1 MLGII
6 GGVLVVVGTAVGAL
20 DNIINKK
27 QEYPMEIYGVLE
39 NLDNIKRPLDTV
51 PEVLFQRRKLMKAY
65 EIMNG
70 MIDTLD
76 IFLESEQNEG
86 DRENYE
92 FVMEFLKDELQS
104 KSSNII
110 KYIRNVSLEVEVL
123 SQEEDRLER
132 LRKQKEKKVNSL
144 KKYLTDILL
153 NLDKNKIETE
163 LGNLGLR
170 KSVSVSIDNLDLIPK
185 KYIQKKIEL
194 VPDKRM
200 LSELLKQGKN
210 IKGAHLENKY
220 TLQIRQGLK

>member
-1 MLGII
+1 
-6 GGVLVVVGTAVGAL
+6 
-20 DNIINKK
+20 
-27 QEYPMEIYGVLE
+27 
-39 NLDNIKRPLDTV
+39 
-51 PEVLFQRRKLMKAY
+51 MKAY
-65 EIMNG
+65 EIVNG
-70 MIDTLD
+70 MMDTLD

-92 FVMEFLKDELQS
+92 YIMEFLKEELES

-123 SQEEDRLER
+123 SQEEDRLEK

-170 KSVSVSIDNLDLIPK
+170 KSVSVAIDNLDLIPK

-194 VPDKRM
+194 VPDKRL
-200 LSELLKQGKN
+200 LSEILKQGKN
-210 IKGAHLENKY
+210 IKGVHLEDKY
-220 TLQIRQGLK
+220 SLQIR

>member
-1 MLGII
+1 
-6 GGVLVVVGTAVGAL
+6 
-20 DNIINKK
+20 
-27 QEYPMEIYGVLE
+27 
-39 NLDNIKRPLDTV
+39 
-51 PEVLFQRRKLMKAY
+51 MKAY
-65 EIMNG
+65 EIVNG

-76 IFLESEQNEG
+76 IFLESDQNES
-86 DRENYE
+86 DKENYDYI
-92 FVMEFLKDELQS
+92 MKFLKEELEN

-110 KYIRNVSLEVEVL
+110 KYIRNVSLEVEIL
-123 SQEEDRLER
+123 SQEEDRLEK

-170 KSVSVSIDNLDLIPK
+170 KSISVAIDNLDLIPK
-185 KYIQKKIEL
+185 RYIQKKVEL

-210 IKGAHLENKY
+210 IKGVHLEDKY
-220 TLQIRQGLK
+220 SLQIR

>member
-1 MLGII
+1 
-6 GGVLVVVGTAVGAL
+6 
-20 DNIINKK
+20 
-27 QEYPMEIYGVLE
+27 
-39 NLDNIKRPLDTV
+39 
-51 PEVLFQRRKLMKAY
+51 MKAY

-92 FVMEFLKDELQS
+92 YVMEFLKEELQS

-132 LRKQKEKKVNSL
+132 LRKQKEKKINSL
-144 KKYLTDILL
+144 KKYLADILL
-153 NLDKNKIETE
+153 NLDKNKVETE

-170 KSVSVSIDNLDLIPK
+170 KSVSVAIDNLDLIPK

-194 VPDKRM
+194 VPNKRM
-200 LSELLKQGKN
+200 LSEILKQGKN
-210 IKGAHLENKY
+210 IKGVHLEDRY
-220 TLQIRQGLK
+220 SLQIR

>member
-1 MLGII
+1 
-6 GGVLVVVGTAVGAL
+6 
-20 DNIINKK
+20 
-27 QEYPMEIYGVLE
+27 
-39 NLDNIKRPLDTV
+39 
-51 PEVLFQRRKLMKAY
+51 MKAY
-65 EIMNG
+65 EIVNG

-76 IFLESEQNEG
+76 IFLESDQNES
-86 DRENYE
+86 DKENYDYI
-92 FVMEFLKDELQS
+92 MKFLKEELEN

-110 KYIRNVSLEVEVL
+110 KYIRNVSLEVEIL
-123 SQEEDRLER
+123 SQEEDRLEK

-170 KSVSVSIDNLDLIPK
+170 KSVSVAIDNLNLIPK
-185 KYIQKKIEL
+185 RYIQKKVEL

-210 IKGAHLENKY
+210 IKGVHLEDKY
-220 TLQIRQGLK
+220 SLQIR

>member
-1 MLGII
+1 
-6 GGVLVVVGTAVGAL
+6 
-20 DNIINKK
+20 
-27 QEYPMEIYGVLE
+27 
-39 NLDNIKRPLDTV
+39 
-51 PEVLFQRRKLMKAY
+51 MKAY

-76 IFLESEQNEG
+76 IFLESEQNEE
-86 DRENYE
+86 DKENYE
-92 FVMEFLKDELQS
+92 FVMKFLKDELQS

-110 KYIRNVSLEVEVL
+110 KYIRNVSLEVEIL
-123 SQEEDRLER
+123 SQEEERLEK

-170 KSVSVSIDNLDLIPK
+170 KSVSVAIDNLDLIPK

-194 VPDKRM
+194 VPDKRT

-210 IKGAHLENKY
+210 IKGVHLEDKY
-220 TLQIRQGLK
+220 SLQIR

>member
-1 MLGII
+1 
-6 GGVLVVVGTAVGAL
+6 
-20 DNIINKK
+20 
-27 QEYPMEIYGVLE
+27 
-39 NLDNIKRPLDTV
+39 
-51 PEVLFQRRKLMKAY
+51 MKAY

-76 IFLESEQNEG
+76 IFLESDQNEG

-92 FVMEFLKDELQS
+92 YVMDFLKEELQS

-123 SQEEDRLER
+123 SQEEDRLEK

-144 KKYLTDILL
+144 KKYLADILL
-153 NLDKNKIETE
+153 NLDKNKVETE

-170 KSVSVSIDNLDLIPK
+170 KSVSVAIDNLDLIPK

-200 LSELLKQGKN
+200 LSEILKQGKN
-210 IKGAHLENKY
+210 IKGVHLEDRY
-220 TLQIRQGLK
+220 SLQIR

>member
-1 MLGII
+1 
-6 GGVLVVVGTAVGAL
+6 
-20 DNIINKK
+20 
-27 QEYPMEIYGVLE
+27 
-39 NLDNIKRPLDTV
+39 
-51 PEVLFQRRKLMKAY
+51 MKAY

-86 DRENYE
+86 DKENYE
-92 FVMEFLKDELQS
+92 FVMEFLKEELQS

-123 SQEEDRLER
+123 SQEEDRLEK

-144 KKYLTDILL
+144 KNYLTDILL

-170 KSVSVSIDNLDLIPK
+170 KSVSVAIDNLDLIPK
-185 KYIQKKIEL
+185 KYIQKKVEL
-194 VPDKRM
+194 IPDKRM

-220 TLQIRQGLK
+220 SLQIR

>member
-1 MLGII
+1 
-6 GGVLVVVGTAVGAL
+6 
-20 DNIINKK
+20 
-27 QEYPMEIYGVLE
+27 
-39 NLDNIKRPLDTV
+39 
-51 PEVLFQRRKLMKAY
+51 MKAY
-65 EIMNG
+65 EIVNG

-92 FVMEFLKDELQS
+92 FVMEFLKDELQN

-123 SQEEDRLER
+123 SQEEDRLEK

-170 KSVSVSIDNLDLIPK
+170 KSVSVAIDNLDLIPK

-194 VPDKRM
+194 VPDKRL
-200 LSELLKQGKN
+200 LSEILKQGKN
-210 IKGAHLENKY
+210 IKGVHLEDKY
-220 TLQIRQGLK
+220 SLQIR

>member
-1 MLGII
+1 
-6 GGVLVVVGTAVGAL
+6 
-20 DNIINKK
+20 
-27 QEYPMEIYGVLE
+27 
-39 NLDNIKRPLDTV
+39 
-51 PEVLFQRRKLMKAY
+51 MKAY

-76 IFLESEQNEG
+76 IFLESEQSEG
-86 DRENYE
+86 DKENYE
-92 FVMEFLKDELQS
+92 FVMEFLKEELQN

-123 SQEEDRLER
+123 SQEEDRLEK

-153 NLDKNKIETE
+153 NLDKNKVETE

-170 KSVSVSIDNLDLIPK
+170 KSVSVAIDNLDLIPK

-200 LSELLKQGKN
+200 LSEILKQGKN
-210 IKGAHLENKY
+210 IKGV
-220 TLQIRQGLK
+220 

>member
-1 MLGII
+1 
-6 GGVLVVVGTAVGAL
+6 
-20 DNIINKK
+20 
-27 QEYPMEIYGVLE
+27 
-39 NLDNIKRPLDTV
+39 
-51 PEVLFQRRKLMKAY
+51 MKAY

-76 IFLESEQNEG
+76 IFLESEQNES
-86 DRENYE
+86 DRENYDYI
-92 FVMEFLKDELQS
+92 MEFLKEELQS

-110 KYIRNVSLEVEVL
+110 KYIRNVTLEVEVL
-123 SQEEDRLER
+123 SQEEERLEK
-132 LRKQKEKKVNSL
+132 LRKQKEKKVISL

-170 KSVSVSIDNLDLIPK
+170 KSVSVAIDNLDLIPK
-185 KYIQKKIEL
+185 KYIQKKVEL

-210 IKGAHLENKY
+210 IKGVHLEDKY
-220 TLQIRQGLK
+220 SLQIE

>member
-1 MLGII
+1 
-6 GGVLVVVGTAVGAL
+6 
-20 DNIINKK
+20 
-27 QEYPMEIYGVLE
+27 
-39 NLDNIKRPLDTV
+39 
-51 PEVLFQRRKLMKAY
+51 MKAY

-86 DRENYE
+86 DKENYE
-92 FVMEFLKDELQS
+92 FVMEFLKEELQS

-123 SQEEDRLER
+123 SQEEDRLEK

-170 KSVSVSIDNLDLIPK
+170 KSVSVAIDNLDLIPK

-194 VPDKRM
+194 VPDKRL
-200 LSELLKQGKN
+200 LSEILKQGKN
-210 IKGAHLENKY
+210 IKGVHLENKY
-220 TLQIRQGLK
+220 SLQIR

>member
-1 MLGII
+1 
-6 GGVLVVVGTAVGAL
+6 
-20 DNIINKK
+20 
-27 QEYPMEIYGVLE
+27 
-39 NLDNIKRPLDTV
+39 
-51 PEVLFQRRKLMKAY
+51 MKAY

-86 DRENYE
+86 DKENYE
-92 FVMEFLKDELQS
+92 FVMEFLKEELQS

-123 SQEEDRLER
+123 SQEEDRLEK
-132 LRKQKEKKVNSL
+132 LRKQKEKKVSSL

-170 KSVSVSIDNLDLIPK
+170 KSVSVAIDNLDLIPK

-194 VPDKRM
+194 VPDKRL
-200 LSELLKQGKN
+200 LSEILKQGKN
-210 IKGAHLENKY
+210 IKGVHLENRY
-220 TLQIRQGLK
+220 SLQIR

>member
-1 MLGII
+1 
-6 GGVLVVVGTAVGAL
+6 
-20 DNIINKK
+20 
-27 QEYPMEIYGVLE
+27 
-39 NLDNIKRPLDTV
+39 
-51 PEVLFQRRKLMKAY
+51 MKAY

-76 IFLESEQNEG
+76 IFLESEQSEG

-123 SQEEDRLER
+123 SQEEDRLEK

-170 KSVSVSIDNLDLIPK
+170 KSVSVAIDNLDLIPK

-194 VPDKRM
+194 VPDKRL
-200 LSELLKQGKN
+200 LSEILKQGKN
-210 IKGAHLENKY
+210 IKGVHLEDKY
-220 TLQIRQGLK
+220 SLQIR

>member
-1 MLGII
+1 M
-6 GGVLVVVGTAVGAL
+6 
-20 DNIINKK
+20 
-27 QEYPMEIYGVLE
+27 
-39 NLDNIKRPLDTV
+39 R
-51 PEVLFQRRKLMKAY
+51 AY

-70 MIDTLD
+70 MIETLD
-76 IFLESEQNEG
+76 IFLESEQSEG

-92 FVMEFLKDELQS
+92 FVMEFLKEELQS

-123 SQEEDRLER
+123 SQEEDRLEK
-132 LRKQKEKKVNSL
+132 LRKQKEKKVSSL

-170 KSVSVSIDNLDLIPK
+170 KSVSVAIDNLDLIPK

-194 VPDKRM
+194 VPDKRT

-220 TLQIRQGLK
+220 TLQIR

>member
-1 MLGII
+1 
-6 GGVLVVVGTAVGAL
+6 
-20 DNIINKK
+20 
-27 QEYPMEIYGVLE
+27 
-39 NLDNIKRPLDTV
+39 
-51 PEVLFQRRKLMKAY
+51 MKAY

-76 IFLESEQNEG
+76 IFLESEQNES
-86 DRENYE
+86 DRENYDYI
-92 FVMEFLKDELQS
+92 MEFLKEELQS

-123 SQEEDRLER
+123 SQEEERLEK
-132 LRKQKEKKVNSL
+132 LRKQKEKKVISL

-170 KSVSVSIDNLDLIPK
+170 KSVSVAIDNLDLIPK
-185 KYIQKKIEL
+185 KYIQKKVEL

-210 IKGAHLENKY
+210 IKGVHLEDKY
-220 TLQIRQGLK
+220 SLQIR

>member
-1 MLGII
+1 
-6 GGVLVVVGTAVGAL
+6 
-20 DNIINKK
+20 
-27 QEYPMEIYGVLE
+27 
-39 NLDNIKRPLDTV
+39 
-51 PEVLFQRRKLMKAY
+51 
-65 EIMNG
+65 
-70 MIDTLD
+70 
-76 IFLESEQNEG
+76 
-86 DRENYE
+86 ENYE

-123 SQEEDRLER
+123 SQEEDRLEK

-170 KSVSVSIDNLDLIPK
+170 KSVSVAIDNLDLIPK

-200 LSELLKQGKN
+200 LSEILKQGKN
-210 IKGAHLENKY
+210 IKGVHLEDKY
-220 TLQIRQGLK
+220 SLQIR

>member
-1 MLGII
+1 
-6 GGVLVVVGTAVGAL
+6 
-20 DNIINKK
+20 
-27 QEYPMEIYGVLE
+27 
-39 NLDNIKRPLDTV
+39 
-51 PEVLFQRRKLMKAY
+51 MKAY

-86 DRENYE
+86 DKENYE
-92 FVMEFLKDELQS
+92 FVMEFLKEELQS

-123 SQEEDRLER
+123 SQEEDRLEK

-170 KSVSVSIDNLDLIPK
+170 KSVSVAIDNLDLIPK
-185 KYIQKKIEL
+185 KYIQKKVEL
-194 VPDKRM
+194 IPDKRM

-220 TLQIRQGLK
+220 SLQIR

>member
-1 MLGII
+1 
-6 GGVLVVVGTAVGAL
+6 
-20 DNIINKK
+20 
-27 QEYPMEIYGVLE
+27 
-39 NLDNIKRPLDTV
+39 
-51 PEVLFQRRKLMKAY
+51 MKAY

-76 IFLESEQNEG
+76 IFLESDQNES
-86 DRENYE
+86 DRENYNY
-92 FVMEFLKDELQS
+92 VMKFLQEELES

-110 KYIRNVSLEVEVL
+110 KYIRNISLEVEIL
-123 SQEEDRLER
+123 SQEEDRLEK

-170 KSVSVSIDNLDLIPK
+170 KSVSVAIDNLDLIPK

-210 IKGAHLENKY
+210 IKGVHLEDKY
-220 TLQIRQGLK
+220 SLQIR

>member
-1 MLGII
+1 
-6 GGVLVVVGTAVGAL
+6 
-20 DNIINKK
+20 
-27 QEYPMEIYGVLE
+27 
-39 NLDNIKRPLDTV
+39 
-51 PEVLFQRRKLMKAY
+51 MKAY

-70 MIDTLD
+70 MIETLD
-76 IFLESEQNEG
+76 IFLESEQSEG

-92 FVMEFLKDELQS
+92 FVMEFLKEELQS

-123 SQEEDRLER
+123 SQEEDRLEK
-132 LRKQKEKKVNSL
+132 LRKQKEKKVSSL

-170 KSVSVSIDNLDLIPK
+170 KSVSVAIDNLDLIPK

-194 VPDKRM
+194 IPDKRM

-220 TLQIRQGLK
+220 TLQIR

>member
-1 MLGII
+1 
-6 GGVLVVVGTAVGAL
+6 
-20 DNIINKK
+20 
-27 QEYPMEIYGVLE
+27 
-39 NLDNIKRPLDTV
+39 
-51 PEVLFQRRKLMKAY
+51 MKAY

-76 IFLESEQNEG
+76 IFLESDQNES

-92 FVMEFLKDELQS
+92 YVMEFLKEELQS

-110 KYIRNVSLEVEVL
+110 KYIRNVSLEVEIL
-123 SQEEDRLER
+123 SQEEDRLEK

-144 KKYLTDILL
+144 KKYLADILL
-153 NLDKNKIETE
+153 NLDKNKVETE

-170 KSVSVSIDNLDLIPK
+170 KSVSVAIDNLDLIPK

-194 VPDKRM
+194 TPDKRM

-210 IKGAHLENKY
+210 IKGVHLEYKY
-220 TLQIRQGLK
+220 SLQIR

>member
-1 MLGII
+1 
-6 GGVLVVVGTAVGAL
+6 
-20 DNIINKK
+20 
-27 QEYPMEIYGVLE
+27 
-39 NLDNIKRPLDTV
+39 
-51 PEVLFQRRKLMKAY
+51 MKAY

-86 DRENYE
+86 DKENYE
-92 FVMEFLKDELQS
+92 FVMEFLKEELQS

-123 SQEEDRLER
+123 SQEEDRLEK

-170 KSVSVSIDNLDLIPK
+170 KSVSVAIDNLDLIPK

-194 VPDKRM
+194 VPDKRL
-200 LSELLKQGKN
+200 LSEILKQGKN
-210 IKGAHLENKY
+210 IKGVHLEDKY
-220 TLQIRQGLK
+220 SLQIR

>member
-1 MLGII
+1 
-6 GGVLVVVGTAVGAL
+6 
-20 DNIINKK
+20 
-27 QEYPMEIYGVLE
+27 
-39 NLDNIKRPLDTV
+39 
-51 PEVLFQRRKLMKAY
+51 MKAY

-76 IFLESEQNEG
+76 IFLESEQNES
-86 DRENYE
+86 DRENYDYI
-92 FVMEFLKDELQS
+92 MEFLKEELQS

-110 KYIRNVSLEVEVL
+110 KYIRNVTLEVEVL
-123 SQEEDRLER
+123 SQEEERLEK
-132 LRKQKEKKVNSL
+132 LRKQKEKKVISL

-170 KSVSVSIDNLDLIPK
+170 KSVSVAIDNLDLIPK
-185 KYIQKKIEL
+185 KYIQKKVEL

-210 IKGAHLENKY
+210 IKGVHLEDKY
-220 TLQIRQGLK
+220 SLQIR

>member
-1 MLGII
+1 
-6 GGVLVVVGTAVGAL
+6 
-20 DNIINKK
+20 
-27 QEYPMEIYGVLE
+27 
-39 NLDNIKRPLDTV
+39 
-51 PEVLFQRRKLMKAY
+51 MKAY

-76 IFLESEQNEG
+76 IFLESEQNES
-86 DRENYE
+86 DRENYDYI
-92 FVMEFLKDELQS
+92 MEFLKEELQS

-123 SQEEDRLER
+123 SQEENRLEK

-144 KKYLTDILL
+144 KKYLADILL

-170 KSVSVSIDNLDLIPK
+170 KSVSVAIDNLDLIPK
-185 KYIQKKIEL
+185 RYIQKKVEL

-210 IKGAHLENKY
+210 IRGVHLEDKY
-220 TLQIRQGLK
+220 SLQIR

>member
-1 MLGII
+1 
-6 GGVLVVVGTAVGAL
+6 
-20 DNIINKK
+20 
-27 QEYPMEIYGVLE
+27 
-39 NLDNIKRPLDTV
+39 
-51 PEVLFQRRKLMKAY
+51 MKAY
-65 EIMNG
+65 EIVNG

-76 IFLESEQNEG
+76 IFLESDQNES
-86 DRENYE
+86 DRENYNYI
-92 FVMEFLKDELQS
+92 MEFLQKELEN

-110 KYIRNVSLEVEVL
+110 KYIRNISLEVEIL
-123 SQEEDRLER
+123 SQEEDRLEK

-170 KSVSVSIDNLDLIPK
+170 KSVSVAIDNLDLIPK

-210 IKGAHLENKY
+210 IKGVHLEDKY
-220 TLQIRQGLK
+220 SLQIR

>member
-1 MLGII
+1 
-6 GGVLVVVGTAVGAL
+6 
-20 DNIINKK
+20 
-27 QEYPMEIYGVLE
+27 
-39 NLDNIKRPLDTV
+39 
-51 PEVLFQRRKLMKAY
+51 MKAY
-65 EIMNG
+65 EIVNG

-76 IFLESEQNEG
+76 IFLESDQNER
-86 DRENYE
+86 DRENYNYI
-92 FVMEFLKDELQS
+92 MEFLQEELEN

-110 KYIRNVSLEVEVL
+110 KYIRNISLEVEIL
-123 SQEEDRLER
+123 SQEEDRLEK

-170 KSVSVSIDNLDLIPK
+170 KSVSVAIDNLDLIPK

-194 VPDKRM
+194 VPDKRI

-210 IKGAHLENKY
+210 IKGVHLEDKY
-220 TLQIRQGLK
+220 SLQIR

>member
-1 MLGII
+1 
-6 GGVLVVVGTAVGAL
+6 
-20 DNIINKK
+20 
-27 QEYPMEIYGVLE
+27 
-39 NLDNIKRPLDTV
+39 
-51 PEVLFQRRKLMKAY
+51 MKAY
-65 EIMNG
+65 EIING

-76 IFLESEQNEG
+76 IFLESEQNEE

-92 FVMEFLKDELQS
+92 FVMEFLKEELQS

-110 KYIRNVSLEVEVL
+110 KYIRNVSLEVEIL
-123 SQEEDRLER
+123 SKEEERLEK
-132 LRKQKEKKVNSL
+132 LRKQKEKKVSSL
-144 KKYLTDILL
+144 KMYLTDILL

-170 KSVSVSIDNLDLIPK
+170 KSVSVAIDNLDLIPK

-194 VPDKRM
+194 IPDKRV

-220 TLQIRQGLK
+220 TLQIR

>member
-1 MLGII
+1 MLGMI
-6 GGVLVVVGTAVGAL
+6 GGVLVIVGTAVGAL
-20 DNIINKK
+20 DSIINKK
-27 QEYPMEIYGVLE
+27 QEYQMEIYEALE
-39 NLDNIKRPLDTV
+39 KLDNIKRPLDTV

-65 EIMNG
+65 EIVNG

-123 SQEEDRLER
+123 SQEEDRLEK

-170 KSVSVSIDNLDLIPK
+170 KSVSVAIDNLDLIPK

-194 VPDKRM
+194 VPDKRL
-200 LSELLKQGKN
+200 LSEILKQGKN
-210 IKGAHLENKY
+210 IKGVHLEDKY
-220 TLQIRQGLK
+220 SLQIR